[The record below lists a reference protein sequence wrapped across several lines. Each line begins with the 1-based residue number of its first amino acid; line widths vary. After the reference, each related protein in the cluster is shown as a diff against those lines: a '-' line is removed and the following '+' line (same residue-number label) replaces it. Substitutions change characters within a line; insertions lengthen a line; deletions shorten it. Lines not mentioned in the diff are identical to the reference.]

1 MRKNRSEQK
10 IHTWLSIEKKK
21 ESVDT
26 VQKGSTITSVA
37 QEYGVPRS
45 TVATFWQQREKIM
58 SARVSVGAMK
68 ISDKNRS
75 SINEEIEKLLITW
88 IKERQMKGDP
98 VTQAMICENAR
109 LIFEELQKKTPGSTS
124 NKTEEFK
131 ARRGWFHRFKGRT
144 GIHSVLRHGEVA
156 TADKDAAENL

>member
-1 MRKNRSEQK
+1 MSKNRSEQK

-21 ESVDT
+21 EIVDK

-37 QEYGVPRS
+37 QEHGVPRS

-75 SINEEIEKLLITW
+75 CIT
-88 IKERQMKGDP
+88 
-98 VTQAMICENAR
+98 
-109 LIFEELQKKTPGSTS
+109 
-124 NKTEEFK
+124 
-131 ARRGWFHRFKGRT
+131 
-144 GIHSVLRHGEVA
+144 
-156 TADKDAAENL
+156 